1 MANNAP
7 NTHDVSLG
15 EGTEK
20 KRSSRAALKA
30 IETARHFDQLAD
42 AANVDVRVVALIRDR
57 SVASTW
63 RDAAKGLIPAPRKF
77 GSATKWNVGELRRA
91 MAADPQS
98 R

>member
-1 MANNAP
+1 MAKHSP
-7 NTHDVSLG
+7 TTHDVSLG

-20 KRSSRAALKA
+20 KKSSRAALKA

-63 RDAAKGLIPAPRKF
+63 RDLANGRIPAPRKF
-77 GSATKWNVGELRRA
+77 GCSVKWNVGELRRA
-91 MAADPQS
+91 MALTT
-98 R
+98 